1 MKKYGFNDFDKYT
14 KKDKIYLIF
23 YLIMLG
29 ISLSLVFLN
38 AVVVALSTS
47 NYTSIAFLV
56 IFSIILLF
64 VSYLIFN
71 YLIVPN
77 EVLTLD
83 YQNETITINNR
94 LLPSITLNLKDI
106 DEVRITDK
114 KMIFNVVSLGNLY
127 FVTKDKVYKAKY
139 LISPK
144 YLSITLN
151 IYINVAKEGNKNA

>member
-1 MKKYGFNDFDKYT
+1 MKKYDFNDFDKYT

-29 ISLSLVFLN
+29 ISLSLVVLN
-38 AVVVALSTS
+38 AVIVALSSS

-56 IFSIILLF
+56 IFSVILLF

-71 YLIVPN
+71 YLIVPK

>member
-1 MKKYGFNDFDKYT
+1 MKKYDFNDFDKYT

-29 ISLSLVFLN
+29 ISLSLVVLN

-56 IFSIILLF
+56 IFSVILLF

-71 YLIVPN
+71 YLIVPE

-127 FVTKDKVYKAKY
+127 FVSKDKVYKAKY

>member
-1 MKKYGFNDFDKYT
+1 
-14 KKDKIYLIF
+14 
-23 YLIMLG
+23 MLG
-29 ISLSLVFLN
+29 ISLSLVVLN

-56 IFSIILLF
+56 IFSVILLF

-71 YLIVPN
+71 YLIVPE

-127 FVTKDKVYKAKY
+127 FVSKDKVYKAKY

>member
-1 MKKYGFNDFDKYT
+1 
-14 KKDKIYLIF
+14 
-23 YLIMLG
+23 MLG
-29 ISLSLVFLN
+29 ISLSLVVLN

-56 IFSIILLF
+56 IFSVILLF

-71 YLIVPN
+71 YLIVPK

>member
-1 MKKYGFNDFDKYT
+1 MKKYDFNDFDKYT

-29 ISLSLVFLN
+29 ISLSLVVLN
-38 AVVVALSTS
+38 AVVVALSPS

-71 YLIVPN
+71 YLIVPK
-77 EVLTLD
+77 EVLTLN
-83 YQNETITINNR
+83 YQSETITINNR

>member
-1 MKKYGFNDFDKYT
+1 MKKYDFNDFDKYT

-29 ISLSLVFLN
+29 ISLSLVVLN
-38 AVVVALSTS
+38 AVVVALSAS

-71 YLIVPN
+71 YLIVPE

>member
-1 MKKYGFNDFDKYT
+1 
-14 KKDKIYLIF
+14 
-23 YLIMLG
+23 MLG
-29 ISLSLVFLN
+29 ISLSLVVLN

-56 IFSIILLF
+56 IFSVILLF

-71 YLIVPN
+71 YLIVPE

>member
-1 MKKYGFNDFDKYT
+1 MKKYDFNDFDKYT

-29 ISLSLVFLN
+29 ISLSLVVLN

-56 IFSIILLF
+56 IFSVILLF

-71 YLIVPN
+71 YLIVPE

-114 KMIFNVVSLGNLY
+114 KIIFNVVSLGNLY

>member
-1 MKKYGFNDFDKYT
+1 MKKYDFNDFDKYT

-29 ISLSLVFLN
+29 ISLSLVVLN

-56 IFSIILLF
+56 IFSVILLF
-64 VSYLIFN
+64 VCYLIFN
-71 YLIVPN
+71 YLIVPK

>member
-1 MKKYGFNDFDKYT
+1 MKKYDFNDFDKYT

-29 ISLSLVFLN
+29 ISLSLVVLN

-56 IFSIILLF
+56 IFSVILLF

-71 YLIVPN
+71 YLIVPE

-106 DEVRITDK
+106 DEVRIIDK

>member
-1 MKKYGFNDFDKYT
+1 MKKYDFNDFDKYT

-29 ISLSLVFLN
+29 ISLSLVVLN

-47 NYTSIAFLV
+47 NYTSIAFLL
-56 IFSIILLF
+56 IFSVILLF

-71 YLIVPN
+71 YLIVPE

>member
-1 MKKYGFNDFDKYT
+1 MKKYDFNDFDKYT

-29 ISLSLVFLN
+29 ISLSLVVLN
-38 AVVVALSTS
+38 AVVVALSAS

-71 YLIVPN
+71 YLIVPK

-94 LLPSITLNLKDI
+94 LLPSITLTLKDI

>member
-1 MKKYGFNDFDKYT
+1 MKKYDFNDFDKYT

-29 ISLSLVFLN
+29 ISLSLVVLN
-38 AVVVALSTS
+38 AVVVALSAS

-71 YLIVPN
+71 YLIVPK

>member
-1 MKKYGFNDFDKYT
+1 MKKYDFNDFDKYT

-29 ISLSLVFLN
+29 ISLSLVVLN

-71 YLIVPN
+71 YLIVPK

-94 LLPSITLNLKDI
+94 LFPSITLNLKDI

>member
-1 MKKYGFNDFDKYT
+1 MKKYDFNDFDKYT

-29 ISLSLVFLN
+29 ISLSLVVLN
-38 AVVVALSTS
+38 AVVVALSPS

-64 VSYLIFN
+64 VRYLIFN
-71 YLIVPN
+71 YLIVPK
-77 EVLTLD
+77 EVLPLD

>member
-1 MKKYGFNDFDKYT
+1 MKKYDFNDFDKYT

-29 ISLSLVFLN
+29 ISLSLVVLN
-38 AVVVALSTS
+38 AVVVALSAS
-47 NYTSIAFLV
+47 NYTSIVFLV

-71 YLIVPN
+71 YLIVPK

-127 FVTKDKVYKAKY
+127 FVTKDKIYKAKY

>member
-1 MKKYGFNDFDKYT
+1 MKKYDFNDFDKYT

-29 ISLSLVFLN
+29 ISLSLVVLN
-38 AVVVALSTS
+38 AVVVALSPS

-71 YLIVPN
+71 YLIVPK

-83 YQNETITINNR
+83 YQSETITINNR

>member
-1 MKKYGFNDFDKYT
+1 
-14 KKDKIYLIF
+14 
-23 YLIMLG
+23 MLG
-29 ISLSLVFLN
+29 ISLSLVVLN
-38 AVVVALSTS
+38 AVVVALSPS

-71 YLIVPN
+71 YLIVPK

>member
-1 MKKYGFNDFDKYT
+1 
-14 KKDKIYLIF
+14 
-23 YLIMLG
+23 MLG
-29 ISLSLVFLN
+29 ISLSLVVLN

-56 IFSIILLF
+56 IFSVILLF

-71 YLIVPN
+71 YLIVPE

-106 DEVRITDK
+106 DEVRIIDK

>member
-1 MKKYGFNDFDKYT
+1 MKKYDFNDFDKYT

-29 ISLSLVFLN
+29 ISLSLVVLN
-38 AVVVALSTS
+38 AVVVALSPS
-47 NYTSIAFLV
+47 NYTSIAFLA
-56 IFSIILLF
+56 IFSVILLF

-71 YLIVPN
+71 YVIVPK

-94 LLPSITLNLKDI
+94 LLPSTTLNLKDI

>member
-1 MKKYGFNDFDKYT
+1 MKKYDFNDFDKYT

-29 ISLSLVFLN
+29 ISLSLVVLN
-38 AVVVALSTS
+38 AVVVALSPS

-56 IFSIILLF
+56 IFSVILLF

-71 YLIVPN
+71 YLIVPK

>member
-1 MKKYGFNDFDKYT
+1 MKKYDFNDFDKYT

-29 ISLSLVFLN
+29 ISLSLVVLN

-56 IFSIILLF
+56 IFSVILLF

-71 YLIVPN
+71 YLNVPE

-83 YQNETITINNR
+83 YQKETITINNR

>member
-1 MKKYGFNDFDKYT
+1 MKKYDFNDFDKYT

-29 ISLSLVFLN
+29 ISLSLVVLN
-38 AVVVALSTS
+38 AVVVALSPS

-71 YLIVPN
+71 YLIVPK

>member
-1 MKKYGFNDFDKYT
+1 MKKYDFNDFDKYT

-29 ISLSLVFLN
+29 ISLSLVVLN
-38 AVVVALSTS
+38 AIVVALSTS

-56 IFSIILLF
+56 IFSVILLF

-71 YLIVPN
+71 YLIVPK

>member
-71 YLIVPN
+71 YLIVPK

-127 FVTKDKVYKAKY
+127 FVTKDKVYKAEY
-139 LISPK
+139 LILLK
-144 YLSITLN
+144 
-151 IYINVAKEGNKNA
+151 

>member
-1 MKKYGFNDFDKYT
+1 MKKYDFNDFDKYT

-29 ISLSLVFLN
+29 ISLSLVVLN
-38 AVVVALSTS
+38 AVVVALSSS

-56 IFSIILLF
+56 IFSVILLF

-71 YLIVPN
+71 YLIVPK

>member
-1 MKKYGFNDFDKYT
+1 
-14 KKDKIYLIF
+14 
-23 YLIMLG
+23 MLG
-29 ISLSLVFLN
+29 ISLSLVVLN

-71 YLIVPN
+71 YLIVPK

-94 LLPSITLNLKDI
+94 LFPSITLNLKDI

>member
-1 MKKYGFNDFDKYT
+1 MKKYDFNDFDKYT

-29 ISLSLVFLN
+29 ISLSLVVLN

-56 IFSIILLF
+56 IFSVILLF

-71 YLIVPN
+71 YLIVPE

-114 KMIFNVVSLGNLY
+114 KLIFNVVSLGNLY

>member
-1 MKKYGFNDFDKYT
+1 MKKYDFNDFDKYT

-29 ISLSLVFLN
+29 ISLSLVVLN

-71 YLIVPN
+71 YLIVPK

>member
-1 MKKYGFNDFDKYT
+1 MKKYDFNDFDKYT

-29 ISLSLVFLN
+29 ISLSLVVLN
-38 AVVVALSTS
+38 AVVVALSAS

-56 IFSIILLF
+56 IFSVILLF

-71 YLIVPN
+71 YLIVPK

>member
-1 MKKYGFNDFDKYT
+1 
-14 KKDKIYLIF
+14 
-23 YLIMLG
+23 MLG
-29 ISLSLVFLN
+29 ISLSLVVLN
-38 AVVVALSTS
+38 AVIVALSSS

-56 IFSIILLF
+56 IFSVILLF

-71 YLIVPN
+71 YLIVPK

>member
-1 MKKYGFNDFDKYT
+1 MKKYDFNDFDKYT

-29 ISLSLVFLN
+29 ISLSLVVLN

-56 IFSIILLF
+56 IFSVILLF

-71 YLIVPN
+71 YLIVPE

>member
-1 MKKYGFNDFDKYT
+1 MKKYDFNDFDKYT

-23 YLIMLG
+23 YLLMLG
-29 ISLSLVFLN
+29 ISLSLVVLN
-38 AVVVALSTS
+38 AVVVALSPS

-71 YLIVPN
+71 YLIVPK

>member
-1 MKKYGFNDFDKYT
+1 MKKYDFNDFDKYT

-29 ISLSLVFLN
+29 ISLSLVVLN

-56 IFSIILLF
+56 IFSVILLF

-71 YLIVPN
+71 YLIVPK